1 MGVSWHS
8 HSPPRAAVR
17 GVVGLIAPELDF
29 ARLFDAVELDGRAEN
44 GGAAAAAPMRARLQG
59 VLCYFGWHYV
69 AFFYSAAERLW
80 VSFDDSAVR
89 PVGATWA
96 EAQARIADGH
106 LQPLLLFY
114 ERDDA

>member
-1 MGVSWHS
+1 
-8 HSPPRAAVR
+8 
-17 GVVGLIAPELDF
+17 
-29 ARLFDAVELDGRAEN
+29 
-44 GGAAAAAPMRARLQG
+44 MRARLQG